1 MKKHI
6 LKIALL
12 LVVMCI
18 SAIPLVACNDNIS
31 NDDENDKT
39 TPELSLSINEALM
52 VTGESFTLE
61 YTASGCDGKEC
72 EVGFVSDNECVAVDE
87 NGSITAE
94 SAGIAKITVTLK
106 DSDKSEECLITVA
119 DIIVDSKA
127 NETNVRTSETP
138 IMNIGGKYGET
149 LFKTAK
155 DALLKAQD
163 GNVILIVSGKY
174 NEKITITKSVTIKG
188 KDSPKLM
195 GVEVIEG
202 VNATIEG
209 LTFTQNEYPNGTSAR
224 VYIKSEATLIMK
236 KCILSSNT
244 TEQLEGGY
252 GVFVEKQS
260 GKIEIIDCTLSNF
273 RYGIYICPTD
283 GEVNIS
289 KNKLSNM
296 DVGVGLDIRQENSD
310 SNYPTMGMIDKNEY
324 NEVKTKTQF
333 LHHGDRFD
341 GAFDFKDNELE
352 NAATDEGNTGGSGL
366 TE

>member
-6 LKIALL
+6 LKFFLL

-18 SAIPLVACNDNIS
+18 IAVPLVACDDSGSNDN
-31 NDDENDKT
+31 ENDKT
-39 TPELSLSINEALM
+39 TPELALSINEALM

-61 YTASGCDGKEC
+61 YTASGGDGEKC

-87 NGSITAE
+87 NGAITAK
-94 SAGIAKITVTLK
+94 SAGSAKITVTLK
-106 DSDKSEECLITVA
+106 DLDKSEECIITVA
-119 DIIVDSKA
+119 DIIVDPKA
-127 NETNVRTSETP
+127 NEAKARSNDKP

-155 DALLKAQD
+155 DALLKAKD
-163 GNVILIVSGKY
+163 GNVILIVSGDY
-174 NEKITITKSVTIKG
+174 NETITITKSVTIKG
-188 KDSPKLM
+188 MNSPKFM
-195 GVEVIEG
+195 GAEVVEG

-209 LTFTQNEYPNGTSAR
+209 LTFTQNEYPDGTSAR
-224 VYIKSEATLIMK
+224 VYVKSEATLKMK
-236 KCILSSNT
+236 NCILSSNT

-260 GKIEIIDCTLSNF
+260 GKVEISDCTLSNF
-273 RYGIYICPTD
+273 RYGIYVCPTD
-283 GEVNIS
+283 GEVNIDR
-289 KNKLSNM
+289 NKLSNM

-310 SNYPTMGMIDKNEY
+310 SNYPTIGMIDKNEY

-341 GAFDFKDNELE
+341 GDFDFKDNELE